1 MSSTDMSVAAATA
14 QADQVPLD
22 TADPQDLLATPP
34 TCGIKTCLALGTSLP
49 RHKARGGSA
58 PSPLGRCVTSA
69 VVRVDS
75 RCESEEEPLQHGEWS
90 EESEVGRTCD
100 HEPTDNGPG
109 ESALES
115 RPGSAGY
122 MYADS
127 IRDRVLRMLIGNG
140 ERPRRS
146 DLEGIPGSCTN
157 RLVVAARRVVREL
170 FGRLTK
176 TTSDARAAH
185 TSSHRPD

>member
-1 MSSTDMSVAAATA
+1 MASGV
-14 QADQVPLD
+14 
-22 TADPQDLLATPP
+22 
-34 TCGIKTCLALGTSLP
+34 K
-49 RHKARGGSA
+49 KARLA
-58 PSPLGRCVTSA
+58 ARY
-69 VVRVDS
+69 
-75 RCESEEEPLQHGEWS
+75 
-90 EESEVGRTCD
+90 RTCD

-115 RPGSAGY
+115 RAGSAG
-122 MYADS
+122 YADS